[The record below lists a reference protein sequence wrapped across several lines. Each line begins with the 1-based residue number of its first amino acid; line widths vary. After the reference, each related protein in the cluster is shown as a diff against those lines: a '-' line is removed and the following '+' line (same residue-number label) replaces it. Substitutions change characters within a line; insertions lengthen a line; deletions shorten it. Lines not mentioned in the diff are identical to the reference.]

1 MFINYYCIKLN
12 PILMKNI
19 WKVGVLALAMAFTFS
34 ACGDDTETPA
44 VNTTDEVVG
53 TYSGTAT
60 LLLKTGVATGGMMPD
75 QTNTDTVNVVVTK
88 STGGFTL
95 SIDDNDPSTPAD
107 PDLINVNE
115 VTIGSNG
122 TSMQLP
128 SQTFAQ
134 DSGVNLT
141 IVGIK
146 AYTNGTTPVAGLY
159 TRATKN
165 LKLKGSSTIAF
176 ATSDTTEINVP
187 LEVEFNLNKK

>member
-1 MFINYYCIKLN
+1 
-12 PILMKNI
+12 MKNF

-44 VNTTDEVVG
+44 PTNTTDEVVG

-75 QTNTDTVNVVVTK
+75 QTNTDTVSVVVTK

-115 VTIGSNG
+115 VTLGSNG

-159 TRATKN
+159 TRANKN
-165 LKLKGSSTIAF
+165 LRLKGSSSIAF
-176 ATSDTTEINVP
+176 AISDSTEINVP
-187 LEVEFNLNKK
+187 LEVEFNVTKK

>member
-1 MFINYYCIKLN
+1 
-12 PILMKNI
+12 MKNF

-34 ACGDDTETPA
+34 ACGDDTEETPA

-60 LLLKTGVATGGMMPD
+60 LLLKTGAVTGGMMPD

-115 VTIGSNG
+115 VTLGSNG

-165 LKLKGSSTIAF
+165 LKLKGGSTIAF
-176 ATSDTTEINVP
+176 PISDTTEIDVP
-187 LEVEFNLNKK
+187 LEVEFNVTKK